1 MVLSYTQIEEIAA
14 AVIYDFCGNIEAK
27 PYAVDMDRLA
37 KEYLGLT
44 VSFLTLSSDGSLCGL
59 TAYEDTQVK
68 IKGPLGER
76 TIPLKRN
83 QVLIE
88 RRLLEQRKL
97 TARCRFTLA
106 HESAH
111 QILYQMD
118 TLENQA
124 ICKEQYSSR
133 RTYSFRELKSKEDW
147 NEWQANALGAAL
159 LMPAVFLAQTM
170 EHRSRIECFGG
181 EFNYMGKASLNFICQ
196 RFGTSRSATEIRLR
210 QLGYIVDKPRNA
222 YRDPVEV
229 W

>member
-1 MVLSYTQIEEIAA
+1 MVLSYTQIEEIAE
-14 AVIYDFCGNIEAK
+14 AVIYDFCGNIEEK
-27 PYAVDMDRLA
+27 PYAVDVGRLA
-37 KEYLGLT
+37 EEYLGLT
-44 VSFLTLSSDGSLCGL
+44 VSFVTLSSDGSLCGL
-59 TAYEDTQVK
+59 TAYEDTQ
-68 IKGPLGER
+68 IRITGPLGEH

-88 RRLLEQRKL
+88 RSLLEQRKL

-118 TLENQA
+118 TLENQTV
-124 ICKEQYSSR
+124 CKEQYSSR
-133 RTYSFRELKSKEDW
+133 CAYSSRELKSKEDW

-159 LMPAVFLAQTM
+159 LMPAVFLAQAM
-170 EHRSRIECFGG
+170 EHRPKIECFGG
-181 EFNYMGKASLNFICQ
+181 EFNYMGRASLTFISR
-196 RFGTSRSATEIRLR
+196 RFGASRSATEIRLR

-222 YRDPVEV
+222 YYDPLEV